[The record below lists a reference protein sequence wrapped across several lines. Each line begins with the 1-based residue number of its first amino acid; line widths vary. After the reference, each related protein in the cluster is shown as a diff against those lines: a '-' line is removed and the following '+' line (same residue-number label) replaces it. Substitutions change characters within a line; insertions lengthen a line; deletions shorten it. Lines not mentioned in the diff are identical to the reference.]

1 MTTHRF
7 HVIARATA
15 NHFWPLVFMHLDP
28 LEVKYLNKTPV
39 IKRRLEL
46 ALVKA
51 LANVLMTDTQMAR
64 FIREYVEPLKREHAE
79 HPDLTEPIVPDDRN
93 APTHAPPLS

>member
-28 LEVKYLNKTPV
+28 LEVNYLKKTPI
-39 IKRRLEL
+39 IKKRLEL
-46 ALVKA
+46 ALTKA
-51 LANVLMTDTQMAR
+51 LANCLMTDAQMAR
-64 FIREYVEPLKREHAE
+64 FIREYVEPLKREHSE
-79 HPDLTEPIVPDDRN
+79 FPDLTDPIIPDDRY
-93 APTHAPPLS
+93 APKRTPPSN